1 MDINVINLSD
11 TKDRDEIYQLWGS
24 VLGDIWPVEKQN
36 FDEVVFDHNSKNFV
50 VKNGSEIIG
59 HLSTQLSGETAALV
73 CILVNKA
80 HQRKG
85 VGTKLIEEATNK
97 LKQQGTKEISL
108 GSGGYSYFWP
118 GVPKNLDSAIK
129 FFDKLGWQYSE
140 TSVDMT
146 TKLKE
151 YETPRSVIERTNNL
165 GITFELAKNEQIKDI
180 LDFEKKNF
188 PNWYKYFSST
198 VDKNELD
205 NILIAKSSQS
215 KILGS
220 VLIDRD
226 KKVWSRLLGDKVGA
240 LGALGVS
247 EDARGQG
254 VGLGLAAKGT
264 EILKASGVDVCYL
277 GWTWLID
284 WYGKLGYKVWRE
296 YQMSTKIFDH
306 L

>member
-11 TKDRDEIYQLWGS
+11 QKDKDLIYQLWKS
-24 VLGDIWPVEKQN
+24 VLDGIWPVEKPN
-36 FDEVVFDHNSKNFV
+36 FDEVVFNQNSNNFII
-50 VKNGSEIIG
+50 KDGPKIIG
-59 HLSTQLSGETAALV
+59 HLSVQMNGETAAIV
-73 CILVNKA
+73 SILVEKI

-85 VGTKLIEEATNK
+85 AGTKLINVATEE
-97 LKQQGTKEISL
+97 LKQYGIKRISL

-118 GVPKNLDSAIK
+118 GVPKNLGSAIK
-129 FFDKLGWQYSE
+129 FFEKLGWQYSE

-146 TKLKE
+146 IKLKE
-151 YETPRSVIERTNNL
+151 YETPSRVIERTNNL
-165 GITFELAKNEQIKDI
+165 GITFELAKNGQIKDI

-188 PNWYKYFSST
+188 PDWYKYFSST

-205 NILIAKSSQS
+205 DILIAKSSQG
-215 KILGS
+215 KIFGS

-226 KKVWSRLLGDKVGA
+226 KKVWNRLLGNKVGA

-254 VGLGLAAKGT
+254 VGLALAAKGT
-264 EILKASGVDVCYL
+264 EILKAGGVDVCYL

-284 WYGKLGYKVWRE
+284 WYGKLGYKVWCE
-296 YQMSTKIFDH
+296 YQMSTKSI
-306 L
+306 

>member
-1 MDINVINLSD
+1 MDINVINLNNSED
-11 TKDRDEIYQLWGS
+11 KEKVYRLGES
-24 VLGDIWPVEKQN
+24 VLGDTWPVEKQD
-36 FDEVVFDHNSKNFV
+36 FDEVVFGQNSENHI
-50 VKNGSEIIG
+50 VKNGSEVIG
-59 HLSTQLSGETAALV
+59 HLSTQLKGETAALV
-73 CILVNKA
+73 CILVGKV

-85 VGTKLIEEATNK
+85 VGTKLIEEVTKK
-97 LKQQGTKEISL
+97 LKQQGIKEISL

-129 FFDKLGWQYSE
+129 FFGKLGWQYSE

-146 TKLKE
+146 MELKE
-151 YETPRSVIERTNNL
+151 YKTPRSIIERTNNL
-165 GITFELAKNEQIKDI
+165 GITFEMAKNEQIKDI
-180 LDFEKKNF
+180 LGFEKKNF

-198 VDKNELD
+198 IDKNELG
-205 NILIAKSSQS
+205 NILIARSSQG

-226 KKVWSRLLGDKVGA
+226 KKVWDRLLGDKVGT

-247 EDARGQG
+247 EDAREQG
-254 VGLGLAAKGT
+254 IGLALAAKGT
-264 EILKASGVDVCYL
+264 EILKTSGSYVCYL

-296 YQMSTKIFDH
+296 YQMSTKNI
-306 L
+306 

>member
-11 TKDRDEIYQLWGS
+11 QKDKDEIYQLWEL
-24 VLGDIWPVEKQN
+24 VLGETWPVEKQN
-36 FDEVVFDHNSKNFV
+36 FDDVVFGQNSDNFI

-59 HLSTQLSGETAALV
+59 HLSAQLNGETAAIV
-73 CILVNKA
+73 CILVERA
-80 HQRKG
+80 QQRKG
-85 VGTKLIEEATNK
+85 VGTKLIDVVTKE
-97 LKQQGTKEISL
+97 LKQKGIKRISL

-118 GVPKNLDSAIK
+118 GVPNNLDSAIK
-129 FFDKLGWQYSE
+129 FFEKLGWQYSE

-146 TKLKE
+146 MKLKE
-151 YETPRSVIERTNNL
+151 YETPSSVIKRTNNL

-180 LDFEKKNF
+180 LGFEKKNF

-198 VDKNELD
+198 VNKNELGD
-205 NILIAKSSQS
+205 ILIAKSSQEN
-215 KILGS
+215 ILGS

-226 KKVWSRLLGDKVGA
+226 KKVWNRLLGNKVGA

-254 VGLGLAAKGT
+254 VGLALTAQGT

-284 WYGKLGYKVWRE
+284 WYGKLGYKVWCE
-296 YQMSTKIFDH
+296 YQMGTKNI
-306 L
+306 